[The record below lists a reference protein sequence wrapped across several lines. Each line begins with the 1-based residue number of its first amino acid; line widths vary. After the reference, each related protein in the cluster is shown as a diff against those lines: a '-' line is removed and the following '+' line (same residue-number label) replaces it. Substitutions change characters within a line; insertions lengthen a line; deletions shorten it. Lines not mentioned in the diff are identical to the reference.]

1 MFVLVKEKKIDG
13 FMFLLSGT
21 IHPLAAAAACQQL
34 LSMWLLT
41 THTHNTRNTKQ
52 HKQTHTPDRLGPN
65 PPVPGLIQSQFQPFS
80 LMWTL
85 GERRSAA
92 YCTIGF
98 RHLRG

>member
-1 MFVLVKEKKIDG
+1 MFVLTHI
-13 FMFLLSGT
+13 
-21 IHPLAAAAACQQL
+21 
-34 LSMWLLT
+34 
-41 THTHNTRNTKQ
+41 HTHIYNTRSKDKQ
-52 HKQTHTPDRLGPN
+52 MQIQTHTPDRLGPN

>member
-1 MFVLVKEKKIDG
+1 MFVL
-13 FMFLLSGT
+13 
-21 IHPLAAAAACQQL
+21 
-34 LSMWLLT
+34 
-41 THTHNTRNTKQ
+41 THTYNTHNTRNKDKQ
-52 HKQTHTPDRLGPN
+52 MQIQIHTPDRLGPN

-85 GERRSAA
+85 GKRRSAA

>member
-1 MFVLVKEKKIDG
+1 MFVL
-13 FMFLLSGT
+13 
-21 IHPLAAAAACQQL
+21 
-34 LSMWLLT
+34 
-41 THTHNTRNTKQ
+41 THTYIQHTRQ
-52 HKQTHTPDRLGPN
+52 DRRIQVQTHTPDRLGPN